1 MTMNKLLYTAAFAI
15 GLGVVG
21 WVGAGYVHSQPLA
34 LAITLLI
41 GAFYLMGAL
50 ELQRFHRDSA
60 ALQHALTALGEAP
73 AELGAWLEN
82 VPAALRSS
90 VRSRIE
96 GERNALPGPAMTPY
110 LAGLLVLLGMLGTFM
125 GMVVTLS
132 GTGVALERA
141 TDLQTMRDSLAAP
154 VKGLGL
160 AFGTSVA
167 GVAASAL
174 LGLMS
179 ALCRRERLQAALQL
193 DARIA
198 TTLRAF
204 GRTQQRE
211 ASMRLQQEQAQ
222 LLPALVEQLQSAMA
236 QLQAQAR
243 HSNEQLL
250 ASQERFQRQAEAA
263 YQALAASVDK
273 TLQHSLT
280 EGARVAAATLQPAVE
295 ATMSG
300 ITRET
305 AALHDRVAGVVGRQ
319 LDGLSER
326 FAAATQTVADTWTRA
341 LARHEQG
348 SEALAQRLDAT
359 LERFGQGFEQR
370 SATLVDTL
378 ATRHAALNEQMAA
391 GASAQ
396 LGGSAARLDQAL
408 GAAQAQLAAG
418 DEQRLALWTAALTA
432 MSAALQRE
440 WQHAGEHTA
449 ARQAQI
455 CATLEQTAARI
466 AAQAEAHAGRTLA
479 EIHTLVHTASE
490 APRAAAELVGQLRD
504 KLSDS
509 LARDNAMLDE
519 RQRTLATL
527 NSLLDAVQHNATGQ
541 RAAIDTLVA
550 STADWLERSGAR
562 FTEKID
568 AESARME
575 AAAAQLTVGAVDVAS
590 LAEAFG
596 AVVEGFSQSSDK
608 LMAHLQRVD
617 DSLGKSIA
625 RSDEQLA
632 YYVAQAREV
641 IDLSLAS
648 QKQIVED
655 LQRIAARRAVQ
666 A

>member
-1 MTMNKLLYTAAFAI
+1 MNKLLYAGAFAI

-21 WVGAGYVHSQPLA
+21 WVAAGYVHTQPLA

-41 GAFYLMGAL
+41 AAFYLMGAL
-50 ELQRFHRDSA
+50 ELQRFHRDSST
-60 ALQHALTALGEAP
+60 LQRALTTLVEAP
-73 AELGAWLEN
+73 ADLAGWLEQLP
-82 VPAALRSS
+82 VALRSS
-90 VRSRIE
+90 VRARVE
-96 GERNALPGPAMTPY
+96 GERIALPGPAMTPY

-132 GTGVALERA
+132 GTSVALERA

-179 ALCRRERLQAALQL
+179 ALCRRERVQAALLL

-211 ASMRLQQEQAQ
+211 ESMRLQQQQAQ

-236 QLQAQAR
+236 QLQAQALQ
-243 HSNEQLL
+243 SNVQLL
-250 ASQERFQRQAEAA
+250 ASQERFQRQAETA
-263 YQALAASVDK
+263 YQALAVSVDK

-280 EGARVAAATLQPAVE
+280 ESTRLAVAVLQPAVE

-305 AALHDRVAGVVGRQ
+305 AALHGQMASVVGRQ
-319 LDGLSER
+319 LDGLAER
-326 FAAATQTVADTWTRA
+326 FTATTQTVADTWTRA
-341 LARHEQG
+341 LTRHEQS
-348 SEALAQRLDAT
+348 SEALAQRLDGT
-359 LERFGQGFEQR
+359 LERVGQGFEQR
-370 SATLVDTL
+370 SAELVDSL
-378 ATRHAALNEQMAA
+378 ATRHASLNAQMAA
-391 GASAQ
+391 TASAQ
-396 LGGSAARLDQAL
+396 WEHGAARLDQAL
-408 GAAQAQLAAG
+408 SGLQAQLAAR
-418 DEQRLALWTAALTA
+418 DEQRLAAWSASLTD

-440 WQHAGEHTA
+440 WQQAGAQTA
-449 ARQAQI
+449 ERQAQI
-455 CATLEQTAARI
+455 CSTLEQTAGRMAT
-466 AAQAEAHAGRTLA
+466 QAEAHAGRTLA
-479 EIHTLVHTASE
+479 EIHALVNTASE
-490 APRAAAELVGQLRD
+490 APRAAAELVAQLRD

-509 LARDNAMLDE
+509 LARDNAMLEE
-519 RQRTLATL
+519 RNRILATL
-527 NSLLDAVQHNATGQ
+527 NTLLDAVQHSATEQ

-562 FTEKID
+562 FTEKVD

-596 AVVEGFSQSSDK
+596 AAVEGFSLSSDK

-641 IDLSLAS
+641 IDLSLAA

-655 LQRIAARRAVQ
+655 LQRSAGRRTVPA
-666 A
+666 